1 MMKMELRGRPPS
13 IGAWCLAWHIGTAHR
28 GDMVAF
34 AKATQLGVFTVAGLL
49 DGSVI
54 PADLMAATITAA
66 TRGSIVKIDFQRN
79 ADGIRWHRAP
89 RAYAPRGERMAA

>member
-13 IGAWCLAWHIGTAHR
+13 IGAWNLAWHIGCAHR

-34 AKATQLGVFTVAGLL
+34 ARATHLSVLTVEGLL

-54 PADLMAATITAA
+54 PADVMAATICAA
-66 TRGSIVKIDFQRN
+66 TRGWIGKIDFQRN
-79 ADGIRWHRAP
+79 ADSVRWHQAP
-89 RAYAPRGERMAA
+89 SRFRPRGERKAA